1 MACRFVQFL
10 ILVVAL
16 LLPSAATA
24 EERILNFRSDVAVQ
38 HDGSLVVDET
48 IVVRAEGNQIKR
60 GIYRDF
66 PTRYRGPRGSR
77 VRVGFTLLGVSRNGA
92 PEAASTEALR
102 NGVRI
107 RIGKEDAFLEPGE
120 HRYLIRYAT
129 TRQIG
134 RFEDFDE
141 LYWNATGNG
150 WGFPIDRAEA
160 RITLPSPAR
169 FGQRAVYTGPQG
181 ATGKQARVVSE
192 SPGEILIST
201 TGPLAPY
208 EGLTVAV
215 AWPKGVIA
223 EPTEADRRSWWLSD
237 FGPTLV
243 GAAVLLGIL
252 GFYGFAWSRAG
263 RDPRPGTIVPI
274 FSPADGLS
282 PAAMRYVWKMKA
294 DNRAFAA
301 ALVNMGVKGHV
312 RLVEE
317 DGGWFSGDK
326 TRIERLAG
334 REKLHADEEAAL
346 RELAMTGESI
356 VLEQENHAKFSSAKK
371 GLAAVLK
378 DSHEGKLFNRNLA
391 WAVAG
396 LVIFLGGVWL
406 SAAAVV
412 AATGAADL
420 AMVGVALGALV
431 VTILLVLALREF
443 RSTGKC
449 LLSLAAFASG
459 AAALAF
465 GAPVIPAALAS
476 GEFLPIAIP
485 LLSLPVV
492 LSAFWWMSAPTK
504 DGRTVLD
511 RIAGFRQ
518 YLSIAESARL
528 DRLTAPEDTPE
539 LFERYLPYAIALGVE
554 NRWADRF
561 RGVLAAASSQGQQ
574 GFGWYS
580 GSHDPWSNPGRFA
593 GSVGGSLASAVSSA
607 STAPGSSSGSGG
619 GGSSGGGGGGGGGGG
634 W

>member
-1 MACRFVQFL
+1 MHRGLAL
-10 ILVVAL
+10 LLLVAAL
-16 LLPSAATA
+16 LLPSAAMA
-24 EERILNFRSDVAVQ
+24 EERILDFRSDVAVKSA
-38 HDGSLVVDET
+38 GSLVVDET
-48 IVVRAEGNQIKR
+48 IVVRAEGKQIKR

-66 PTRYRGPRGSR
+66 PTRYLGPRGSR

-92 PEAASTEALR
+92 PETATTTAVR
-102 NGVRI
+102 NGVRV
-107 RIGKEDAFLEPGE
+107 RIGKEDVFLEPGE
-120 HRYLIRYAT
+120 HHYLIRYAT

-134 RFEDFDE
+134 RFRDFDE

-150 WGFPIDRAEA
+150 WAFPIDRAEA
-160 RITLPSPAR
+160 RITLPSPAS
-169 FGQRAVYTGPQG
+169 FGQRAIYTGPHG
-181 ATGKQARVVSE
+181 ADGKQARVVSE
-192 SPGEILIST
+192 APGEILFRTI
-201 TGPLAPY
+201 GPLAPY

-215 AWPKGVIA
+215 AWPKNVIA
-223 EPTEADRRSWWLSD
+223 APTEADRRGWWLSD
-237 FGPTLV
+237 FGPALV
-243 GAAVLLGIL
+243 GAAVLFGIL
-252 GFYGFAWSRAG
+252 GYYGFAWSRVG

-274 FSPADGLS
+274 FAPADDLS

-334 REKLHADEEAAL
+334 RENLHAEEEAAI
-346 RELAMTGESI
+346 RELAMTGQSI
-356 VLEQENHAKFSSAKK
+356 VMEQENHAKFSSASK
-371 GLAAVLK
+371 GLTAVLK
-378 DSHEGKLFNRNLA
+378 NSYEGKLFNRNLA

-406 SAAAVV
+406 AAAAVV

-420 AMVGVALGALV
+420 AMVGVALGAV
-431 VTILLVLALREF
+431 IVTILLVLALREF

-449 LLSLAAFASG
+449 LLTIAAFASG

-476 GEFLPIAIP
+476 GEFLPFAIP
-485 LLSLPVV
+485 LLSLPIV

-504 DGRTVLD
+504 AGRAVLD

-518 YLSIAESARL
+518 YLSIAESERL
-528 DRLTAPEDTPE
+528 DRLTAPDDTPE

-554 NRWADRF
+554 NRWANRF
-561 RGVLAAASSQGQQ
+561 RGVLAAASTQGQQ

-580 GSHDPWSNPGRFA
+580 GSQNPWSNPGRFA
-593 GSVGGSLASAVSSA
+593 GSVGGSLASAVSAA